1 MVAVEAGMR
10 VVAREVAPVNRALV
24 NRVVAAVSQQDG
36 LLITRLGVV

>member
-10 VVAREVAPVNRALV
+10 VVALEVVAVNRALV
-24 NRVVAAVSQQDG
+24 NRVVEAVSQQDG